1 MKGGNIGQIEWARLK
16 RMMVG
21 MGGLGTCWEG
31 GRVKGLRV
39 YRRVSLPLFATREVL
54 ITDTH
59 THQYK
64 YKRKTIT
71 LHISKIRSKICDL
84 KQDAGQDVI
93 TKKVAVVCVW
103 PLPCNIIILIS
114 SLLLEHATHRV
125 FYTCTIKLKA
135 KYVKCTLQPVP
146 VNARHISAFVHKKNP
161 GRILPFRLLS

>member
-1 MKGGNIGQIEWARLK
+1 ML
-16 RMMVG
+16 G
-21 MGGLGTCWEG
+21 MGGQGTCWEG
-31 GRVKGLRV
+31 GEWRVCGSIGESVRLCL
-39 YRRVSLPLFATREVL
+39 LPGKSWLQ
-54 ITDTH
+54 TH
-59 THQYK
+59 THKYK
-64 YKRKTIT
+64 YKGKTIT

-146 VNARHISAFVHKKNP
+146 VHARHLSAFVHKKNP